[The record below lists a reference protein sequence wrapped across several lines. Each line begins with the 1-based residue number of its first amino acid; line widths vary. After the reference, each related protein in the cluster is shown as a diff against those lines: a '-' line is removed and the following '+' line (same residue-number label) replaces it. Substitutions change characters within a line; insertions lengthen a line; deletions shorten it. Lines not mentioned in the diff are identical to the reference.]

1 MSTIL
6 SIIALLLD
14 VAFMIL
20 LVHVIMSWLIN
31 FNVLNLGQP
40 LVASIWDGLNRLLQ
54 PVYDPI
60 RRILPNTGALDLAPL
75 VAFIVIIILRDI
87 VLPDIAQAIL

>member
-1 MSTIL
+1 MSTII

-40 LVASIWDGLNRLLQ
+40 LVASIWDGLNRLLE
-54 PVYDPI
+54 PVYNPI
-60 RRILPNTGALDLAPL
+60 RRMLPNTGALDLAPL

-87 VLPDIAQAIL
+87 VLPDIARAIL

>member
-1 MSTIL
+1 MGTIL

-40 LVASIWDGLNRLLQ
+40 LVASIWDGLNRLLE
-54 PVYDPI
+54 PVYGPI
-60 RRILPNTGALDLAPL
+60 RRMMPNTGALDLAPL
-75 VAFIVIIILRDI
+75 VAFILIIILRDI
-87 VLPDIAQAIL
+87 VVPDLARALL

>member
-1 MSTIL
+1 MGTIL
-6 SIIALLLD
+6 SIIEHLLD

-40 LVASIWDGLNRLLQ
+40 LVASIWDGLNRLLE
-54 PVYDPI
+54 PVYGPI
-60 RRILPNTGALDLAPL
+60 RRMLPNTGALDLAPL
-75 VAFIVIIILRDI
+75 VAFILIIICRDI
-87 VLPDIAQAIL
+87 IVPDLARALL